1 MSNCFGTLQLKVEEM
16 KMFEDKYLINCK
28 RLYAL
33 KAGELIK
40 KDFSR
45 EYFEYTHCQ
54 MTQGDIV
61 KLLGLL
67 SVELYKCVGKSK
79 VGDRVDDDWVLNKIS
94 SLDEDKYEPTLW
106 ARELDK
112 IFTKLPGL
120 FETFKKIQNKILENR
135 LKKEIKNSPFE
146 AKLSEF
152 AKIFKLSKKER
163 EIVTFLYLA
172 ETCDEVSDFL
182 SAEPLNL
189 NKPAKCLKTFCKFFD
204 ANPQQV
210 KEILAKD
217 ALLVRAG
224 IVKKRRDEIDLS
236 VSVLGYLNG
245 LNMHSLEEDY
255 VKKADLKETLF
266 LQDHHVA
273 QEKVLALK
281 NLLSTTAGTNIL
293 LYGHP
298 GTGKTEF
305 AKSLAKETGR
315 DVFFIRQSD
324 LSGDEDLSFR
334 KQAIIAANNI
344 IQSKKAVIVVDECDK
359 ILNIVEGNWRSD
371 DEAMS
376 DGKAWIND
384 FLETTKHKIIWISNK
399 INAIDDSTKRRFS
412 YSLEFSPLSFTQ
424 RKKVWEIQ
432 VQKQGID
439 FLKEEDLTELARNV
453 KVNSGGITL
462 ALKDVA
468 GMKTLKT
475 IPEKIKV
482 LKTILTQHQSFTTD
496 TTVGILKK
504 SSKYSL
510 ELVNCDFPLD
520 KLLTHAGNFLSNT
533 SDFHQKGVF
542 NLNLLLQGPP
552 GTGKTEFVK
561 HMGDALDKEIIV
573 KRASD
578 IRSMWYGESV
588 RNIARC
594 FREAQDSGNIL
605 FFDEADSFFG
615 ARETETS
622 HHAEETNE
630 LLTQMENFK
639 GILICATN
647 FTQKLDQA
655 SMRRFNFKVKFDYL
669 NQAAKKNM
677 FLSYFSEHFSS
688 EPDEATWRRLE
699 SIPGLTPGDFKV
711 AYQKNV
717 FNEKRSPNAFLDELS
732 TEVSYKK
739 AVSKK
744 VGLT

>member
-1 MSNCFGTLQLKVEEM
+1 MSNCFGTLQLKVEEK
-16 KMFEDKYLINCK
+16 KMFEDKYLKNCK
-28 RLYAL
+28 RLYAI

-40 KDFSR
+40 NEISK
-45 EYFEYTHCQ
+45 EYFEFTHMQ
-54 MTQGDIV
+54 MAQADVV
-61 KLLGLL
+61 KLLELL
-67 SVELYKCVGKSK
+67 SVELHKCVGKSK
-79 VGDRVDDDWVLNKIS
+79 GANKVDYDWVLDKIS
-94 SLDEDKYEPTLW
+94 VLDEEKYESLFW
-106 ARELDK
+106 ARELVK
-112 IFTKLPGL
+112 IFTKLPRL
-120 FETFKKIQNKILENR
+120 FETFKQDQNRLLKSR
-135 LKKEIKNSPFE
+135 LKKEIKNSAFE
-146 AKLSEF
+146 TKLSEF
-152 AKIFKLSKKER
+152 AKIFKLSKKEK
-163 EIVTFLYLA
+163 EIITFLYLA
-172 ETCDEVSDFL
+172 ETSDEVGELLTSDPF
-182 SAEPLNL
+182 NL
-189 NKPAKCLKTFCKFFD
+189 NQPAKCFKTFCKFFE
-204 ANPQQV
+204 ASQLQV
-210 KEILAKD
+210 KELLAKD
-217 ALLVRAG
+217 ALLIRAG
-224 IVKKRRDEIDLS
+224 IVKKRRDELDLS
-236 VSVLGYLNG
+236 TSVMGYLNG
-245 LNMHSLEEDY
+245 LNMHSLEEDF
-255 VKKADLKETLF
+255 VKKSDLKETL
-266 LQDHHVA
+266 LLKDHHVS
-273 QEKVLALK
+273 QDKVIALK
-281 NLLSTTAGTNIL
+281 NLVNTTSGTNIL

-315 DVFFIRQSD
+315 DIFFIRQSD
-324 LSGDEDLSFR
+324 LSGEEDLNFR

-344 IQSKKAVIVVDECDK
+344 IQSKKAIIVVDECDK
-359 ILNIVEGNWRSD
+359 ILNIVDGVWRSD
-371 DEAMS
+371 DEALS

-384 FLETTKHKIIWISNK
+384 FLETTKHKIIWISNR

-439 FLKEEDLTELARNV
+439 FLLESDLDDLARNL

-468 GMKTLKT
+468 GMKALKT
-475 IPEKIKV
+475 PPEKLKV

-496 TTVGILKK
+496 TAIGILKK

-510 ELVNCDFPLD
+510 DIVNCDFPLD
-520 KLLTHAGNFLSNT
+520 KLLTHAGNFLTNT
-533 SDFHQKGVF
+533 SEFHQKGVF

-588 RNIARC
+588 KNIAKC

-615 ARETETS
+615 ARENETS

-677 FLSYFSEHFSS
+677 FLSYFSEHFSV
-688 EPDEATWRRLE
+688 EPDEATWTRLA

-717 FNEKRSPNAFLDELS
+717 FNEKKAPSAFLDELQV
-732 TEVSYKK
+732 EVSYKK
-739 AVSKK
+739 VLAKK